1 MDTFNSDLEKE
12 GIKVICPISTL
23 NVNEIATYVAR
34 LLCSKMPELKLKYN
48 TVFMSI
54 ARLPMYIAEM
64 PQGQS
69 DACYYYKTRT
79 V

>member
-23 NVNEIATYVAR
+23 NVNEIATLNNISNPNLIY
-34 LLCSKMPELKLKYN
+34 P
-48 TVFMSI
+48 
-54 ARLPMYIAEM
+54 
-64 PQGQS
+64 GQTI
-69 DACYYYKTRT
+69 KI

>member
-54 ARLPMYIAEM
+54 ARTSYVHCRNATGSI
-64 PQGQS
+64 
-69 DACYYYKTRT
+69 
-79 V
+79 

>member
-1 MDTFNSDLEKE
+1 MDTINQELEKE

-23 NVNEIATYVAR
+23 NINEIATYVSR

-69 DACYYYKTRT
+69 DAC
-79 V
+79 